1 MGNNGDFLFFDLS
14 AHYNGSRNQVPLL
27 TGYVIR
33 YGSQGSNLAGVQGP
47 ADPTF
52 IVGSQDVQ
60 LCGPDRPP
68 DQTYR
73 STDNYAH

>member
-14 AHYNGSRNQVPLL
+14 AHYNGSRNQVPML

-47 ADPTF
+47 ADPKMSNS
-52 IVGSQDVQ
+52 VGPT
-60 LCGPDRPP
+60 GPQIKHIGL
-68 DQTYR
+68 QTIM
-73 STDNYAH
+73 HIKEL